1 MMMDVRDTL
10 VDAPAL
16 NGVARQGPFFTEL
29 VDDPELLELVGES
42 WHDLSGRALVPNAN
56 YSPDSLLPTI
66 RHFAETHD
74 FAGCILAWRQGGP
87 GTAPRLVGL
96 MPCRRPRFRWGVPV
110 HTLTNW
116 ALPQLGLGVPLLDRT
131 CAEEALAAILAHA
144 RDMAGPPGV
153 LILEEIDG
161 AGPFHHVLQKVLTSR
176 RLPSSVPYSFER
188 AVFEPDGDFESYQQA
203 HFKGKTRQ
211 TYRRKRK
218 KLGELDRL
226 DTVLLESWDDIEPE
240 LDAFF
245 ALEGSGWKRRSGSAL
260 ICDPAW
266 RGWYHDVVRNTA
278 QSGHCVFAA
287 LKLAGYGMLAAA
299 FVDLRGETAGLGKIA
314 YDESF
319 ARFSPGGLL
328 TLDLLEAMSGY
339 EGLALF
345 DSCARPDN
353 ATLYALFKQR
363 RPIEHRVIGLV
374 PGMMSLRFAPVAGLE
389 SLRRSAGPRAKAILQ
404 RLRPS

>member
-1 MMMDVRDTL
+1 MMMDVRNTGTA
-10 VDAPAL
+10 APAL
-16 NGVARQGPFFTEL
+16 SRVVRKGPYFTEL
-29 VDDPELLELVGES
+29 IDDVELLEQIEAP
-42 WHDLSGRALVPNAN
+42 WRDLTTRALVSNAT
-56 YSPDSLLPTI
+56 YSPESLLPTI
-66 RHFAETHD
+66 RHFAQSHD
-74 FAGCILAWRQGGP
+74 FAGCILVWRQGGP
-87 GTAPRLVGL
+87 GTTARLVGL
-96 MPCRRPRFRWGVPV
+96 LPCRAPRFRWGLPLRI
-110 HTLTNW
+110 LTNW

-131 CAEEALAAILAHA
+131 CAEVALAAIFTHA
-144 RDMAGPPGV
+144 RDLAGPPGV

-161 AGPFHHVLQKVLTSR
+161 AGVFHHVLQKVLSAR

-188 AVFEPDGDFESYQQA
+188 AVFVPEGDFESYQRA

-218 KLGELDRL
+218 KLAEHDRL
-226 DTVLLESWDDIEPE
+226 ETVLLRHWDDIEPE

-266 RGWYHDVVRNTA
+266 RGWYQDVVRNTA
-278 QSGHCVFAA
+278 RSGHCLFAA

-299 FVDLRGETAGLGKIA
+299 FVDLRGDTAGLGKIA
-314 YDESF
+314 YDETFS
-319 ARFSPGGLL
+319 RFSPGGLL
-328 TLDLLEAMSGY
+328 TLDLLEAMSA
-339 EGLALF
+339 EEDLQLF

-374 PGMMSLRFAPVAGLE
+374 PGMSRVRFAPAAGVE
-389 SLRRSAGPRAKAILQ
+389 HVRRRAGPQAKAILQ
-404 RLRPS
+404 RLRP

>member
-1 MMMDVRDTL
+1 MMMDVRDTGM
-10 VDAPAL
+10 DAPAL
-16 NGVARQGPFFTEL
+16 SRVARQGPYFTEL
-29 VDDPELLELVGES
+29 VDDADVLAQIEAPWRELS
-42 WHDLSGRALVPNAN
+42 ARALVPNAT
-56 YSPDSLLPTI
+56 YSPESLLPTI
-66 RHFAETHD
+66 LHFEESHA
-74 FAGCILAWRQGGP
+74 FAGCILVWRQGGP
-87 GTAPRLVGL
+87 GTASRLVGL
-96 MPCRRPRFRWGVPV
+96 LPCRAPRFRWGLPV
-110 HTLTNW
+110 RTLTNW

-144 RDMAGPPGV
+144 RDMAGPSGAI
-153 LILEEIDG
+153 ILEEIDG
-161 AGPFHHVLQKVLTSR
+161 AGPFHHVLQKVLTTR

-188 AVFEPDGDFESYQQA
+188 AVFIPDGDFESYQRA
-203 HFKGKTRQ
+203 NFKGKTRQ

-218 KLGELDRL
+218 KLAELDRL
-226 DTVLLESWDDIEPE
+226 ETVLLTRWEDIEKE
-240 LDAFF
+240 LDAFL

-266 RGWYHDVVRNTA
+266 RGWYKDVVRNTA
-278 QSGHCVFAA
+278 QSGHCLFAA

-328 TLDLLEAMSGY
+328 TLDLLEAVSGQ
-339 EGLALF
+339 EGLELF

-374 PGMMSLRFAPVAGLE
+374 PGMTGLRFAPVAGVE
-389 SLRRSAGPRAKAILQ
+389 SLRRRAGPKAKALLQ
-404 RLRPS
+404 RLRPA